1 MTTTRTIDGLTVTI
15 IGNDKGTPVGKLA
28 DAEIVFRWTGM
39 DHPAAMAITYSEQQ
53 TEARATQA
61 AIGQALALDGL
72 RLTGFAI
79 WERRGGNGRNVTF
92 PARSYSI
99 NGERR
104 SFALLRPAAETI
116 DQGASIRL
124 RDLILAAYDAHE
136 AAIATPAPA
145 ELPSDDLFG
154 SQANV
159 DRWYAQPRE
168 AREPRNL

>member
-1 MTTTRTIDGLTVTI
+1 MTTTHTIDGLTVTI
-15 IGNDKGTPVGKLA
+15 IANEKGTPVGKLA

-53 TEARATQA
+53 AEARATQA
-61 AIGQALALDGL
+61 AIGQAIALDGL

-79 WERRGGNGRNVTF
+79 WERRTGSGRNVTF
-92 PARSYSI
+92 PARAYAV

-116 DQGASIRL
+116 DQGASMRL
-124 RDLILAAYDAHE
+124 RDLILAAYEAH
-136 AAIATPAPA
+136 IATPQAP
-145 ELPSDDLFG
+145 EPPSDDLFG

-168 AREPRNL
+168 EREPRSV